1 MNIAK
6 APPANTIIGNNHGH
20 RISSNSN
27 YIIWDNNSCISGSGV
42 SIIETP

>member
-6 APPANTIIGNNHGH
+6 ALLANTIIGNNHGH

-27 YIIWDNNSCISGSGV
+27 YRIWDNNSSVYGPGV